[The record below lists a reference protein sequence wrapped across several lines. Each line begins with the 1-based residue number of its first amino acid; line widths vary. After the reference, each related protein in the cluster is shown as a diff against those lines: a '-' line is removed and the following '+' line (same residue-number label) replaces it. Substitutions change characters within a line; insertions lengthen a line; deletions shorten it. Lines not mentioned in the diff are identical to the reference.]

1 METQSTAPS
10 RTVGVKVERLRE
22 LRARRA
28 RLDAEELALLAEIA
42 AVVGDDRG
50 VAEELTPV
58 LRVSTR

>member
-1 METQSTAPS
+1 MGDG
-10 RTVGVKVERLRE
+10 VGAMIERVRE